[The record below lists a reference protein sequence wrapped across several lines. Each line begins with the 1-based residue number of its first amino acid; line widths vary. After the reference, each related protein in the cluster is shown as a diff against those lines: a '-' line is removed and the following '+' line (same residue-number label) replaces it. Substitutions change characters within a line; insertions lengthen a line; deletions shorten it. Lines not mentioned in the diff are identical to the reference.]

1 MKKHFIVYASKNR
14 PSAKISIQASHLS
27 DKYEEPAYGFKDLPH
42 ELDAQSDAFA
52 NTSLDILHKLWVSM
66 SDADQYAAEYA
77 IAYLD
82 SNYGGLEN
90 VPDDDYLLDA
100 ARYGCNIAAE
110 GNAEPEY
117 IEEDFYM
124 DEPDFDKVYNY
135 LKAKLDDKRSI
146 TGSCNIEASE
156 GYRDDNDW
164 LLKPGNT
171 WYAVEVFSEDGGAS
185 AAGPTVQSDYLVYQ
199 AKTPEDA
206 LALAQ
211 KDHYPHAGVGEVRL
225 ATPDEIEEMYYYMSK
240 GTCPDCDYDN
250 WSFGGLIDD
259 EEVIE

>member
-27 DKYEEPAYGFKDLPH
+27 DKYEEPAYGFKDLPN

-52 NTSLDILHKLWVSM
+52 NTSLDILHKLWISM
-66 SDADQYAAEYA
+66 SDSDQFAAEYA
-77 IAYLD
+77 MGFMNSDGYTI
-82 SNYGGLEN
+82 EN
-90 VPDDDYLLDA
+90 VSDDDLESY
-100 ARYGCNIAAE
+100 ARRGCNQINE

-117 IEEDFYM
+117 ADEDFYM
-124 DEPDFDKVYNY
+124 DEADFDTVFNY
-135 LKAKLDDKRSI
+135 LKAKRDDRLSI
-146 TGSCNIEASE
+146 TGSCDIKASE

-171 WYAVEVFSEDGGAS
+171 WYAVEIFSEDGGAS

-225 ATPDEIEEMYYYMSK
+225 ATPDEIEEMYYYMGE